1 MAQGLETQKTGMIA
15 MTGTVS
21 PGEERASSK
30 VAAICPSAAV
40 PHLQAT
46 RVRDAL
52 HLSEQQVQVVT
63 PGEAGSRWAPESE
76 HRGGVR
82 PMPWSHAR
90 LGAMGAVAGSL
101 FFVLLLSQ
109 EVAMVMQSP
118 WLALCVLAVFGGIAG
133 LLGSA
138 LATLRTDHD
147 PYLAEVLGALH
158 EGESAVVVRALS
170 ADQKRRA
177 RAILEQ
183 AGSGT
188 TATM

>member
-1 MAQGLETQKTGMIA
+1 MGTLTTGVIA

-21 PGEERASSK
+21 FSEEQSTSK

-40 PHLQAT
+40 AHLQAT

-52 HLSEQQVQVVT
+52 HLSEQQVQVLTSGQSASPWT
-63 PGEAGSRWAPESE
+63 PASARIDGA
-76 HRGGVR
+76 R
-82 PMPWSHAR
+82 PLPWSHAR
-90 LGAMGAVAGSL
+90 LGAMGAVAGGL

-109 EVAMVMQSP
+109 EVAMVMRSP
-118 WLALCVLAVFGGIAG
+118 WLALGVLAVFGGIAG
-133 LLGSA
+133 LLGSG
-138 LATLRTDHD
+138 LATLRADHD
-147 PYLAEVLGALH
+147 PYVAEVLDALH

-170 ADQKRRA
+170 VDQRRRA